1 MLNYYESG
9 IPFEQKWMWLKYKPT
24 LVLLLSGITTR
35 SEEVSDF
42 IAYAIVGV
50 LLSEEKC
57 MGVFKWI
64 AQHDL
69 LRFAAVG

>member
-1 MLNYYESG
+1 
-9 IPFEQKWMWLKYKPT
+9 MWLKYKPT

-42 IAYAIVGV
+42 IAHAIVGV

-57 MGVFKWI
+57 MGVFK
-64 AQHDL
+64 
-69 LRFAAVG
+69 